1 MIAIPNIIPI
11 FALVH
16 AKNCSNIYVVSVFL
30 CSFEAVNRNDIR
42 LSNPIGY
49 SYVYVV
55 SVLGGTGGD
64 SLLYLSNIKY
74 SFEHAKNQRNLFA
87 SEQQYLT
94 SNARRSEI
102 RRILTQS
109 LSQRA
114 TSLRTA
120 IRFHHRIALSRS
132 YQSPFQENRTVL
144 PTVGKTEPTQLPR
157 QRLHSTERRAQLP
170 LIFQLSSI
178 STAGIIP
185 AAWSP
190 CGQTKKAVASPKDA
204 TAYSSIINNLKSIFI

>member
-1 MIAIPNIIPI
+1 MIAISNIMRI
-11 FALVH
+11 FAASYISKERDTASTLR
-16 AKNCSNIYVVSVFL
+16 AGFL
-30 CSFEAVNRNDIR
+30 CPSLCQYWHSTPSSSVNAPAAPCECMTEGQAVPLLFPQPNKQI
-42 LSNPIGY
+42 
-49 SYVYVV
+49 
-55 SVLGGTGGD
+55 SVNVIHRT
-64 SLLYLSNIKY
+64 
-74 SFEHAKNQRNLFA
+74 NLFA
-87 SEQQYLT
+87 SEEQYLT

-102 RRILTQS
+102 RRILTQP

-157 QRLHSTERRAQLP
+157 QRLHSTERCAQLP
-170 LIFQLSSI
+170 LIIQLPGI
-178 STAGIIP
+178 SASGIIQE
-185 AAWSP
+185 AWSP

>member
-1 MIAIPNIIPI
+1 MIAISNNMPI
-11 FALVH
+11 FASTSIRKERDTASTLR
-16 AKNCSNIYVVSVFL
+16 AGFL
-30 CSFEAVNRNDIR
+30 CPSLCQYWHSTPSSSVNAPAAPCEWKSEGQAVPLL
-42 LSNPIGY
+42 LSQPHEQIY
-49 SYVYVV
+49 
-55 SVLGGTGGD
+55 
-64 SLLYLSNIKY
+64 LYD
-74 SFEHAKNQRNLFA
+74 FHRTNLFA
-87 SEQQYLT
+87 SEEQYLT

-120 IRFHHRIALSRS
+120 IRFHHRNTLSRS
-132 YQSPFQENRTVL
+132 HQSPFQENRTVL

-157 QRLHSTERRAQLP
+157 QRLHSTERCAQLP
-170 LIFQLSSI
+170 LIIQLPGI
-178 STAGIIP
+178 SASGIIQE
-185 AAWSP
+185 AWSP

>member
-1 MIAIPNIIPI
+1 MIVISNNMPI
-11 FALVH
+11 FAEPYINSEWET
-16 AKNCSNIYVVSVFL
+16 ASTMRAGFL
-30 CSFEAVNRNDIR
+30 CPHLCQYWHSTPSWTLNGATAPSECKAEGKAV
-42 LSNPIGY
+42 P
-49 SYVYVV
+49 
-55 SVLGGTGGD
+55 
-64 SLLYLSNIKY
+64 LLFSRPTFKFICNAL
-74 SFEHAKNQRNLFA
+74 HRTNLFA
-87 SEQQYLT
+87 SEKQYLT

-102 RRILTQS
+102 RRMLTQP

-120 IRFHHRIALSRS
+120 ICFHHRIALSRS

-144 PTVGKTEPTQLPR
+144 PAVGKTEPTQLPR

-170 LIFQLSSI
+170 LIIQLPGI